1 MAMTEKTFASHID
14 HMQNIW
20 FKGKDIAKI
29 LGYCNTNLTISKQV
43 SEKYK
48 KKQGYRIHT
57 PLKWGHIYFRTWV
70 LWIGFQ
76 VQTTNC

>member
-1 MAMTEKTFASHID
+1 MTEKTFASHID

-57 PLKWGHIYFRTWV
+57 PLK
-70 LWIGFQ
+70 
-76 VQTTNC
+76 